1 MPVVMRKILTAG
13 LAGVLLSAAPVA
25 QASAPSEDARAA
37 WSAGQDVVG
46 RILSE
51 RAATRFGPLDQVP
64 AERRQRIE
72 RLLDQAGEVLATS
85 PALSG
90 RDALR
95 RLAEEE
101 RVLRRRIAEDRV
113 AQAGA
118 PPPPSGLLEQ
128 MRARLSPTWTQA
140 DYAARIARSEERI
153 RRIGEERVAV
163 RDAFVAD
170 LERIGVRLR
179 ADQVDG
185 MLSLASAD
193 DLVAIQA
200 MFSNLRGI
208 VASLREQA
216 QASGESLEVARRLYG
231 VHAVLL
237 EVAMDAHRD
246 LLRKIDQDWGTRLAE
261 IERGTRELR
270 EEAQRILRAE
280 RDRGLQEVTRANVA
294 AQDLTLR
301 AVALYR
307 QRLAEQRSGVEASLR
322 RLEAQARVAINTWA
336 TAERAADLAALMR
349 FSDRAFEALSAFEV
363 PEIRP
368 FESRELQSEVERL
381 TERLRGFP
389 GS

>member
-1 MPVVMRKILTAG
+1 MPVVMRKILVAG
-13 LAGVLLSAAPVA
+13 LAGVLLCAASVV
-25 QASAPSEDARAA
+25 QASAPGETARAA

-46 RILSE
+46 RLLSE

-64 AERRQRIE
+64 EDRRRRIE
-72 RLLDQAGEVLATS
+72 RLLDQAAEILATS

-90 RDALR
+90 RNALR

-101 RVLRRRIAEDRV
+101 RSLRRQIAEDRV

-118 PPPPSGLLEQ
+118 PPAPSGLLEQ
-128 MRARLSPTWTQA
+128 LRAMLSPTLSQA
-140 DYAARIARSEERI
+140 DYAARIARAEARI
-153 RRIGEERVAV
+153 QRIGEERAAV
-163 RDAFVAD
+163 RAAFVAD

-179 ADQVDG
+179 PDQVDG

-193 DLVAIQA
+193 DLIAIQA
-200 MFSNLRGI
+200 MFANLRGI

-231 VHAVLL
+231 LHAVLL

-246 LLRKIDQDWGTRLAE
+246 LLRKIDQDWEVRLAE
-261 IERGTRELR
+261 IERATRELR

-280 RDRGLQEVTRANVA
+280 QNRGLQEVARANVA

-301 AVALYR
+301 AVSLYR
-307 QRLAEQRSGVEASLR
+307 QRLAEQRAGVEASLR
-322 RLEAQARVAINTWA
+322 RLEAQARVAVNTWA

-368 FESRELQSEVERL
+368 FESRELQIEVERL
-381 TERLRGFP
+381 TDRLRGFS

>member
-1 MPVVMRKILTAG
+1 MPVVMRKILVAG
-13 LAGVLLSAAPVA
+13 LTGVLLCAAAVWE
-25 QASAPSEDARAA
+25 ASASDEAARAA

-46 RILSE
+46 RLLSE
-51 RAATRFGPLDQVP
+51 RAAVRFGPLDDVP
-64 AERRQRIE
+64 AERRRRIE
-72 RLLDQAGEVLATS
+72 RLLDQAAEILAAS

-101 RVLRRRIAEDRV
+101 RSLRRQIAEDRV

-118 PPPPSGLLEQ
+118 PPAPSGLLEQ
-128 MRARLSPTWTQA
+128 LRAMLSPTLSQA
-140 DYAARIARSEERI
+140 DYAARIARAEARI
-153 RRIGEERVAV
+153 RRIGEEREAV
-163 RDAFVAD
+163 RAAFAAD

-179 ADQVDG
+179 PDQVDG

-193 DLVAIQA
+193 DLIAIQA
-200 MFSNLRGI
+200 MFANLRGI

-231 VHAVLL
+231 LHAVLL

-246 LLRKIDQDWGTRLAE
+246 LLRKIDQDWEARLAE
-261 IERGTRELR
+261 IERATRELR
-270 EEAQRILRAE
+270 EEARRILRTE
-280 RDRGLQEVTRANVA
+280 QDRGLQEVARANVA

-368 FESRELQSEVERL
+368 FESRELQGEVERL
-381 TERLRGFP
+381 TERLRGFS

>member
-1 MPVVMRKILTAG
+1 MPVVMRKILVAG
-13 LAGVLLSAAPVA
+13 LAGVLLCSASVV
-25 QASAPSEDARAA
+25 QASSPGETARAA
-37 WSAGQDVVG
+37 WLAGQDVVG
-46 RILSE
+46 RLLSE
-51 RAATRFGPLDQVP
+51 RAAVRFGPLDQVP
-64 AERRQRIE
+64 EDRRRRIE
-72 RLLDQAGEVLATS
+72 RLLDQAAEILATS

-101 RVLRRRIAEDRV
+101 RSLRRQIAEDRV

-118 PPPPSGLLEQ
+118 PPAPSGLLEQ
-128 MRARLSPTWTQA
+128 LRAMLSPTLSQA
-140 DYAARIARSEERI
+140 DYAARIARAEARI
-153 RRIGEERVAV
+153 QRIGEERAAV
-163 RDAFVAD
+163 RAAFAAD

-179 ADQVDG
+179 PDQVDG

-200 MFSNLRGI
+200 MFANLRGI

-231 VHAVLL
+231 LHAVLL

-246 LLRKIDQDWGTRLAE
+246 LLRKIDQDWEVRLAE
-261 IERGTRELR
+261 IERATRELR

-280 RDRGLQEVTRANVA
+280 QNRGLQEVARANVA

-301 AVALYR
+301 AVSLYR
-307 QRLAEQRSGVEASLR
+307 QRLAEQRAGVEASLR
-322 RLEAQARVAINTWA
+322 RLEAQARVAVNTWA

-368 FESRELQSEVERL
+368 FESRELQIEVERL
-381 TERLRGFP
+381 TDRLRGFS